1 MKTLQQEQ
9 TLQQEELQQQ
19 QDDNTTIHKKIVIA
33 LEKGGSIISKKLI
46 ELSKLEMEL
55 DYDKCLR
62 LALNIGTQINIL
74 KYLNLGIPV
83 ITIDDIL
90 ISNDGTYILNTK
102 KHIDSLDSNSN
113 ILLTVNFQKN
123 DNTPPELKKITK
135 IPNTIY
141 YTSAYYSLA
150 KLCLSLLNKDL
161 KSLYPTKLY
170 FLLERCL
177 KIEPKNRVFLYV

>member
-1 MKTLQQEQ
+1 MKKQQQEN
-9 TLQQEELQQQ
+9 EVQQQ
-19 QDDNTTIHKKIVIA
+19 QDDYTTIHKKIVIA
-33 LEKGGSIISKKLI
+33 LEKGGSVISKNLI
-46 ELSKLEMEL
+46 ELSKLETDF

-74 KYLNLGIPV
+74 KYLNYGIPV

-90 ISNDGTYILNTK
+90 VSTDGTYVLNTK
-102 KHIDSLDSNSN
+102 QHIDSLDNDSN
-113 ILLTVNFQKN
+113 ILLTSNFKK
-123 DNTPPELKKITK
+123 DKDTPPELKKITK

-150 KLCLSLLNKDL
+150 KLCLLLINKDL

-170 FLLERCL
+170 FLLTRCL
-177 KIEPKNRVFLYV
+177 REVPQNRVFLYV

>member
-1 MKTLQQEQ
+1 MKKLEPEESKQKDNDITL
-9 TLQQEELQQQ
+9 
-19 QDDNTTIHKKIVIA
+19 HKKIVIA
-33 LEKGGSIISKKLI
+33 LEKGGSIISKKLV
-46 ELSKLEMEL
+46 ELSKLETSF

-90 ISNDGTYILNTK
+90 VSTDGTYILNTK

-113 ILLTVNFQKN
+113 ILLTVNFQKD

-150 KLCLSLLNKDL
+150 KLCLSLINKDL

-170 FLLERCL
+170 FLLSRCL
-177 KIEPKNRVFLYV
+177 RVNPNDRVFLYV

>member
-9 TLQQEELQQQ
+9 TLQQKELQQ

-62 LALNIGTQINIL
+62 LAFNIGTQINIL

-83 ITIDDIL
+83 ITVNDIL
-90 ISNDGTYILNTK
+90 VSADGTYVLDTK
-102 KHIDSLDSNSN
+102 KHIDSLDSNNN

-123 DNTPPELKKITK
+123 KDTPPELKNITK

-150 KLCLSLLNKDL
+150 KLCLSLINKDL

-170 FLLERCL
+170 FLLSRCL
-177 KIEPKNRVFLYV
+177 RKDPHNRVFLYV